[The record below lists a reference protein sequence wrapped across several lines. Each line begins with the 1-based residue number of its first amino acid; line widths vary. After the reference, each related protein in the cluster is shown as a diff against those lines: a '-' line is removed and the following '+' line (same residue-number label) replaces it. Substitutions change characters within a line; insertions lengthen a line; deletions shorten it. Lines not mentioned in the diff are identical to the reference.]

1 MHWVLGVFL
10 STQSPRFSSVLQ
22 IPLRFLHNAPG
33 GSMMKVL
40 KPKVK
45 IERPERERVSREEA
59 LKRVKAFAKRKE
71 KLIAAIRK
79 GTH

>member
-1 MHWVLGVFL
+1 
-10 STQSPRFSSVLQ
+10 
-22 IPLRFLHNAPG
+22 
-33 GSMMKVL
+33 MKAL

-45 IERPERERVSREEA
+45 IERPEREQVTREEA
-59 LKRVKAFAKRKE
+59 SKRVKALTRRKE